1 MNWKDVILN
10 YKVDVINA
18 LNCKAD
24 KELIPEL
31 RSLLKYKT
39 EFWIQGSFGKR
50 KRTTE
55 RYLISL
61 SGLFA
66 RGLLP
71 KLIKHYDGKGTPIDV
86 IDVKGVL
93 KPIPYVKTPLPGI
106 TLRPDQERIVTSA
119 LIKQRGV
126 IVSATGSGKTII
138 AASVINCFNN
148 SKTLFLCHT
157 IDLVNQTV
165 EVFERFGLQCS
176 KIGNKEKPALNR
188 TKRVVVSTIQSFV
201 KYDTHDYANLFD
213 VVIVDEAHHASNYN
227 SQYGEVLSQL
237 YDKVRIGFTA
247 TLPVDQANVM
257 MIEGLFGSILENVTV
272 EEGVKQMFLVK
283 PKVRLLNVPIN
294 SLVADL
300 TKYPEIYKRGIVDN
314 RARNYSVIQTISE
327 YSKQGRTC
335 LIMVKEIKH
344 GNNIID
350 LADKDLSIQFVQGL
364 KDSDEREAIK
374 RLLSSKRIDAVI
386 STSVWR
392 EGINI
397 PSLDVVINAAG
408 GKSDLATMQAI
419 GRGIRTFKG
428 KSELIIV
435 DFLDPYKYLAEHAI
449 ARLQLYNENNWI

>member
-1 MNWKDVILN
+1 M
-10 YKVDVINA
+10 
-18 LNCKAD
+18 
-24 KELIPEL
+24 
-31 RSLLKYKT
+31 
-39 EFWIQGSFGKR
+39 
-50 KRTTE
+50 
-55 RYLISL
+55 
-61 SGLFA
+61 
-66 RGLLP
+66 
-71 KLIKHYDGKGTPIDV
+71 
-86 IDVKGVL
+86 
-93 KPIPYVKTPLPGI
+93 
-106 TLRPDQERIVTSA
+106 
-119 LIKQRGV
+119 
-126 IVSATGSGKTII
+126 
-138 AASVINCFNN
+138 
-148 SKTLFLCHT
+148 
-157 IDLVNQTV
+157 
-165 EVFERFGLQCS
+165 
-176 KIGNKEKPALNR
+176 
-188 TKRVVVSTIQSFV
+188 
-201 KYDTHDYANLFD
+201 
-213 VVIVDEAHHASNYN
+213 VIVDEAHHASNYN

-314 RARNYSVIQTISE
+314 RARNYSVIETISE

-350 LADKDLSIQFVQGL
+350 LADKDWSIQFVQGL